1 MYRRI
6 DGCIFCGRYNHRD
19 DDCYYKS
26 MQIQQIT
33 RGSNGKLTKVYPERR
48 TNRNNTTPQ
57 RNIRSRS
64 KTPEIRNRSQRSKTP
79 EIRNISQK
87 SEKPNQS
94 RKITFAK
101 NVQRYENHKQPV
113 LNSNTKCK
121 EWLQIGRASCRERV

>member
-48 TNRNNTTPQ
+48 TNRNNTNH
-57 RNIRSRS
+57 R
-64 KTPEIRNRSQRSKTP
+64 EISEAEAKH
-79 EIRNISQK
+79 QK
-87 SEKPNQS
+87 SEIDHKE
-94 RKITFAK
+94 AK
-101 NVQRYENHKQPV
+101 HQK
-113 LNSNTKCK
+113 
-121 EWLQIGRASCRERV
+121 